1 MVNKGREKELDRD
14 MSDVK
19 KHRKA
24 ISTAAAPETKSEVP
38 EIKLPKEDVYAV
50 SVYSQVHSIH
60 NLA

>member
-14 MSDVK
+14 MSDTK

-24 ISTAAAPETKSEVP
+24 ITTTTSNDGP

-50 SVYSQVHSIH
+50 STAMTAHKLLSDCQIH
-60 NLA
+60 

>member
-24 ISTAAAPETKSEVP
+24 ISATAPSDVP

-50 SVYSQVHSIH
+50 SVYSQVHHSP
-60 NLA
+60 